1 MEKVGIVG
9 VGMHRF
15 GKFPDLG
22 LTEMGIEAC
31 VQALLDSG
39 LDKKR
44 IGVCAVGNVGGG
56 MVVGQKVLAELGLA
70 GIPLINVEN
79 ACASASTALH
89 VAWSLVASGC
99 YGAALALGLEQMSRT
114 IEGTIPLG
122 TDSLELQMG
131 MMMPG
136 KFALVARKHM
146 ELYGTTLKQL
156 AAVSVKNHH
165 HGVLNPFAQ
174 YRKEFTIE
182 QVLGSPVIAD
192 PLTLLQCSPTGDG
205 AAAVVLCS
213 AREAA
218 RASQPIVW
226 IEASVLTSGTYEV
239 GPRDMTSYDQ
249 TRRAAAAAYEISGCG
264 PEDIDVIEVHD
275 GFTISE
281 ILHSEDLGFFPKGEG
296 GPAAESG
303 TTSIGGKIPINPSGG
318 LVSRG
323 HPIGA
328 TGLAQVAELVWQLRG
343 QAGQRQVDGANIGLA
358 HCMGG
363 LVQGLD
369 AAACTVHILK
379 R

>member
-15 GKFPDLG
+15 GKFPNLT
-22 LTEMGIEAC
+22 LTEMGVEAC
-31 VQALLDSG
+31 VQALRDSG
-39 LDKKR
+39 LDKRR
-44 IGVCAVGNVGGG
+44 IGACVVGNVGGG
-56 MVVGQKVLAELGLA
+56 MVPGQKVLAELGLA

-79 ACASASTALH
+79 ACASAGTALH
-89 VAWSLVASGC
+89 VAWSFVASGR
-99 YGAALALGLEQMSRT
+99 YEAALALGLEQMSRT

-122 TDSLELQMG
+122 GDSLELQMG

-146 ELYGTTLKQL
+146 ELYRTSLQQL
-156 AAVSVKNHH
+156 AAVSVKNHR
-165 HGVLNPFAQ
+165 HGALNPLAQ
-174 YRKEFTIE
+174 YRKEFTVE
-182 QVLGSPVIAD
+182 EVLSSPLIAD

-249 TRRAAAAAYEISGCG
+249 TRRAAAAAYEAAGCG
-264 PEDIDVIEVHD
+264 PEEIDVVEVHD

-281 ILHSEDLGFFPKGEG
+281 IIHSEDLGFFPKGEG

-303 TTSIGGKIPINPSGG
+303 ATAIGGRIPINPSGG
-318 LVSRG
+318 LLARG

-328 TGLAQVAELVWQLRG
+328 TGLAQIAELVWQLRG
-343 QAGQRQVDGANIGLA
+343 QAGSRQVDGAKVGLA

-379 R
+379 C